1 MADRTPP
8 TRTPPTRTSP
18 TRTPPTRTALN
29 REYIAA
35 VALELIDEIG
45 LAKFSMRKLG
55 AELGADPMAAYR
67 HYADQEDLYDGI
79 AELLFDRLDPDSLP
93 WASDWREVSATYC
106 ERLRETLLAHPN
118 AVALFASR
126 PVRSP
131 AAVTTG
137 NRMIELLRTAGF
149 EPADA
154 LRLTRCLR
162 EFTLGHALT
171 MAVLTTS
178 AGQSTPRSRK
188 PAPTDP
194 TYNLLAEAADGAT
207 PGDHFEPGLH
217 ALLDGFSAGR

>member
-8 TRTPPTRTSP
+8 TRTPPTRTV
-18 TRTPPTRTALN
+18 LN
-29 REYIAA
+29 REYIAT

-67 HYADQEDLYDGI
+67 HYTDQEDLYDGI
-79 AELLFDRLDPDSLP
+79 AELLFDRLDSDSLP
-93 WASDWREVSATYC
+93 WANDWREVSAAYC
-106 ERLRETLLAHPN
+106 ERLRDTLLAHPN
-118 AVALFASR
+118 AVVLFASR

-131 AAVTTG
+131 AAIATG
-137 NRMIELLRTAGF
+137 NRMIELLQASRF

-162 EFTLGHALT
+162 EFTIGHALT
-171 MAVLTTS
+171 LAVLTMALGADHSNGTS
-178 AGQSTPRSRK
+178 RSRK
-188 PAPTDP
+188 PAPEDP
-194 TYNLLAEAADGAT
+194 AYNLLAAAADGAT